1 MVRAQLD
8 EQQWP
13 NVAAILET
21 QRGAGRRGKDD
32 RNFTAPAPFDKD
44 LYRAC
49 VLVECTINLLKQ
61 SRRFATRYEKTLR
74 NYAAVVAIGCALPWL
89 RI

>member
-44 LYRAC
+44 LYKDR
-49 VLVECTINLLKQ
+49 VLVPCTIHLLKQ
-61 SRRFATRYEKTLR
+61 ARRFATRYEKTLR
-74 NYAAVVAIGCALPWL
+74 NYAAVVAIGCALLWL